1 MKWMEAQSCKKEI
14 NALEGVCGNYKVIL
28 FTTKYHI
35 YNIVIQKTGQMEL
48 NCYKI
53 TGCSEIIEVLT

>member
-14 NALEGVCGNYKVIL
+14 NALEGVICGNYKVIL

-53 TGCSEIIEVLT
+53 TGLLRK